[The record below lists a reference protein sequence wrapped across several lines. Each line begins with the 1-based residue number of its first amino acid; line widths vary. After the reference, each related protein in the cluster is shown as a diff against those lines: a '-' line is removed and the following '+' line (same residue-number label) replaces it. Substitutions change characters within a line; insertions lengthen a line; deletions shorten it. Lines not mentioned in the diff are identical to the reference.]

1 MYIFYIYIFHIY
13 IYIYIYIYI
22 WHLFFHNSPNGH
34 YIICKWITGSLWAN
48 LPHRYTVLFLQGS
61 PVRMLPPGI
70 PVFIYNCNGPFF
82 KIYLKC
88 YSFHDEFPITLKSI
102 KILPHLKH
110 LFILIGHRWHYV
122 ILIFGLQAFLVYS
135 ASLIVNLAMSPQRLL
150 GLGWPLSVNSP
161 SYVSFNMITRI
172 IYLKWINLVLSRRIS
187 SRDRAWQ
194 SYQGE
199 VP

>member
-1 MYIFYIYIFHIY
+1 MVYLSRTLFMHMDMFIYLQICTDFIYIYIFIY
-13 IYIYIYIYI
+13 IYSISSSTILLMDTILYA
-22 WHLFFHNSPNGH
+22 N
-34 YIICKWITGSLWAN
+34 ICKWITGSLWTN

-88 YSFHDEFPITLKSI
+88 YSFHDAFPVTSKSI

-122 ILIFGLQAFLVYS
+122 ILIFGLQAFLV
-135 ASLIVNLAMSPQRLL
+135 
-150 GLGWPLSVNSP
+150 
-161 SYVSFNMITRI
+161 
-172 IYLKWINLVLSRRIS
+172 
-187 SRDRAWQ
+187 
-194 SYQGE
+194 
-199 VP
+199 